1 MNEKKT
7 FSFKCHKIAGGSGEG
22 KVLMSSDAICF
33 YQAEPKTGIM
43 IEHNHVLKG
52 QSIANRVLIFP
63 NGKGSSVVQGEGLH
77 QLTQNGTAPKAL
89 IIQYPDTV
97 LVAGAVIWKIPLV
110 DQVEEEFYKQVENN
124 AYVKVDADKGVI
136 TLIKGGS

>member
-1 MNEKKT
+1 MNGEKNL
-7 FSFKCHKIAGGSGEG
+7 SFKCHKIAGGSGGG
-22 KVLMSSDAICF
+22 KALISSDPVCF

-43 IEHNHVLKG
+43 IENNHALKG
-52 QSIANRVLIFP
+52 QNIANRVLIFP
-63 NGKGSSVVQGEGLH
+63 SGKGSSAVQGEGLH
-77 QLTQNGTAPKAL
+77 QLTKNGTAPKAL
-89 IIQYPDTV
+89 IIQHPDTV

-110 DQVEEEFYKQVENN
+110 DQVEEEFYKHVEND